1 LESRGPAKLLAEM
14 RTPPEELLVGGQDE
28 HASLLLARSPMR
40 PGGPAVPAHPRH
52 RRRVV
57 RYAQSAVLA
66 QALAEAGVPVR
77 LVPIEGADHIINGH
91 HDIDAVVRLSVEY
104 LAERYDPGL
113 DDHWSRNPSGNEDQ
127 HRPDISDAVTNG
139 RAAVVRR

>member
-1 LESRGPAKLLAEM
+1 M

-28 HASLLLARSPMR
+28 HASLLLARSPMPGRAAPPFLLIYGTAEGWCGTRNAPYSRKHWPR
-40 PGGPAVPAHPRH
+40 PEC
-52 RRRVV
+52 
-57 RYAQSAVLA
+57 RYGWFPLRAQTISSTVT
-66 QALAEAGVPVR
+66 
-77 LVPIEGADHIINGH
+77 
-91 HDIDAVVRLSVEY
+91 IDAVVRLSVEY

-127 HRPDISDAVTNG
+127 HRPNISDAVTNG